1 MGFIDFDGKRYW
13 DIREKQAIHFAVQA
27 KGDTSLPSDS
37 TRRKDSNI
45 LASGNIAAAQAAKEE
60 LENLQRNDRKLR
72 EAAEKRRQEGG
83 AKYKR

>member
-1 MGFIDFDGKRYW
+1 
-13 DIREKQAIHFAVQA
+13 VQA
-27 KGDTSLPSDS
+27 KGETSLPSDS
-37 TRRKDSNI
+37 TRRKDSLI

-72 EAAEKRRQEGG
+72 EAAEKRRHEGG